1 MSLAYPTAPTSPA
14 GLEAAGGGSA
24 APASPFVIL
33 DPADA
38 VAVSPGIY
46 THGGITAAGGV
57 ITVTDLSDS
66 GMPTLVSEMYHMWFL
81 HREMTWAEVLAGVAW
96 LRDVAIAASADM
108 CVGLT
113 WATGPDPDAVGYYGR
128 TALWSP
134 GNGLATDTSFGVFA
148 FANNAGVNLV
158 GSSTYANTT
167 GGHAFL
173 LTDGASRMVRLNV
186 GCTPNGAAGI
196 AATAGTTVPGTDPV
210 YVALT
215 LCRRT
220 VTGAAASGSFSL
232 GVAT

>member
-1 MSLAYPTAPTSPA
+1 MASLVQSIF
-14 GLEAAGGGSA
+14 AASA
-24 APASPFVIL
+24 ASAAEADPAASSPFVGL
-33 DPADA
+33 SPADS
-38 VAVSPGIY
+38 VAISPGKY
-46 THGGITAAGGV
+46 TVGDISEADGI
-57 ITVTDLSDS
+57 ITVTDISDS

-196 AATAGTTVPGTDPV
+196 AATAGTTVPGADPV

>member
-1 MSLAYPTAPTSPA
+1 MSLAYPTAPTFPA

-24 APASPFVIL
+24 APASPFVTL

-66 GMPTLVSEMYHMWFL
+66 GAPTVVSEMHHTWL
-81 HREMTWAEVLAGVAW
+81 QPRVMTWSEVLTGMAW
-96 LRDVAIAASADM
+96 LSDVTIAATAKM
-108 CVGLT
+108 VVGLT
-113 WATGPDPDAVGYYGR
+113 WANGTDPTAVGWYGR

-134 GNGLATDTSFGVFA
+134 GNGLTTDTSFGVFA
-148 FANNAGVNLV
+148 YANNAGVNLV
-158 GSSTYANTT
+158 GSSTYVNTT

-173 LTDGASRMVRLNV
+173 LTDGASRMVRMNI
-186 GCTPNGAAGI
+186 GCTPNGAAGL
-196 AATAGTTVPGTDPV
+196 AVTAGTNVTGADPV

-215 LCRRT
+215 LGRLAA
-220 VTGAAASGSFSL
+220 TGAAASGSFSL
-232 GVAT
+232 EVAT